1 MGHKITA
8 LSAQKR
14 NPNRVNVFLDGEFA
28 FGLSRLVAAWL
39 QVGQELDEVKIASL
53 KTQETHEAAFQRA
66 LLYLNVR
73 ERSSN
78 ELRQHL
84 HQHGMEEDV
93 IQAVMERLER
103 SGLVDDQ
110 RFARSWVE
118 NRQEFRPRSRRAL
131 AYELRQRGVT
141 GEAAEQALV
150 STDDG
155 EAAWQAAQKHC
166 RKLRSLEWPEYRQKM
181 LAFLARRGFSY
192 ETAAQ
197 AAHRS
202 WDDLHAAG
210 E

>member
-8 LSAQKR
+8 LSVQKR

-39 QVGQELDEVKIASL
+39 QVGQELDEAKITSL

-66 LLYLNVR
+66 LQYLNVR
-73 ERSSN
+73 ERSTS
-78 ELRQHL
+78 ELRRRL
-84 HQHGMEEDV
+84 TQHGLEEDV
-93 IQAVMERLER
+93 IQAVMERLEH

-110 RFARSWVE
+110 RFAQLWVE

-141 GEAAEQALV
+141 GEAMEQALE

-155 EAAWQAAQKHC
+155 EAAWQAAQKHS
-166 RKLRSLEWPEYRQKM
+166 RKLQALEWPDFRQKM

-192 ETAAQ
+192 DIAAQ
-197 AAHRS
+197 AARRS
-202 WDDLHAAG
+202 WNELHAAG